1 MIFIEPMRA
10 ALNIALST
18 AAARI
23 TSDPCKNLAIL
34 FSLLLSVLPCAVH
47 ISGAQMQESG
57 KARMS
62 APDPAQQNAPM
73 VALSWGEVIDKITIL
88 EIKQQR
94 LSSADAIANVERE
107 LAALNK
113 VVADASVPAALME
126 LKMALKAI
134 NEKLWDIENQ
144 IRAKEA
150 QGTFDNVFIELARSV
165 YINNDLRAKL
175 KRAINELL
183 NSALVEEKQYTTYA
197 AQKSLSAV

>member
-1 MIFIEPMRA
+1 
-10 ALNIALST
+10 
-18 AAARI
+18 
-23 TSDPCKNLAIL
+23 
-34 FSLLLSVLPCAVH
+34 
-47 ISGAQMQESG
+47 
-57 KARMS
+57 MS

-113 VVADASVPAALME
+113 VVVDASVPAALME

-150 QGTFDNVFIELARSV
+150 QGTFDSAFIELARSV

-183 NSALVEEKQYTTYA
+183 NSELVEEKQYTTYA

>member
-1 MIFIEPMRA
+1 
-10 ALNIALST
+10 
-18 AAARI
+18 
-23 TSDPCKNLAIL
+23 
-34 FSLLLSVLPCAVH
+34 
-47 ISGAQMQESG
+47 
-57 KARMS
+57 
-62 APDPAQQNAPM
+62 DPAQQNAPM

-113 VVADASVPAALME
+113 VVVDASVPAALME

-150 QGTFDNVFIELARSV
+150 QGTFDSAFIELARSV

-183 NSALVEEKQYTTYA
+183 NSELVEEKQYTTYA

>member
-1 MIFIEPMRA
+1 
-10 ALNIALST
+10 
-18 AAARI
+18 
-23 TSDPCKNLAIL
+23 
-34 FSLLLSVLPCAVH
+34 
-47 ISGAQMQESG
+47 
-57 KARMS
+57 MS

-94 LSSADAIANVERE
+94 LSSAGAIANVERE

-113 VVADASVPAALME
+113 VVVDASVPAALME

-150 QGTFDNVFIELARSV
+150 QGTFDSAFIELARSV

-183 NSALVEEKQYTTYA
+183 NSELVEEKQYTTYA

>member
-1 MIFIEPMRA
+1 
-10 ALNIALST
+10 
-18 AAARI
+18 
-23 TSDPCKNLAIL
+23 
-34 FSLLLSVLPCAVH
+34 
-47 ISGAQMQESG
+47 
-57 KARMS
+57 MS

-94 LSSADAIANVERE
+94 LSSAGAIANVERE
-107 LAALNK
+107 LAALNI
-113 VVADASVPAALME
+113 VVVDASVPAALME

-150 QGTFDNVFIELARSV
+150 QGTFDSAFIELARSV

-183 NSALVEEKQYTTYA
+183 NSELVEEKQYTTYA